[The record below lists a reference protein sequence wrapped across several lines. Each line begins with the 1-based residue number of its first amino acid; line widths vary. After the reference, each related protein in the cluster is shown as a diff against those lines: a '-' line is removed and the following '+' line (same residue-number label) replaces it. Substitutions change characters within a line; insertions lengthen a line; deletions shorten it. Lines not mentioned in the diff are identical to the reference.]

1 MIKKSLVKNKKV
13 SLKKSTIK
21 KSTVGGGLKLKK
33 GEFIDPFLGVMRHK
47 LTKDEF
53 IDPFLGVIS
62 KNQIPLNNDDDD
74 KYDDFQFG
82 DDKYDDKY
90 DDFQFGDDQYY
101 KKKINNIKV
110 NKKKIPN
117 ILVKLENENDND
129 MY

>member
-13 SLKKSTIK
+13 SLKKST
-21 KSTVGGGLKLKK
+21 VGGGLKLKK
-33 GEFIDPFLGVMRHK
+33 REFIDPFLGVMRHK

-62 KNQIPLNNDDDD
+62 KNQISLDNYDDDN
-74 KYDDFQFG
+74 YDDNY

-90 DDFQFGDDQYY
+90 DDYQFEDDQYY

-117 ILVKLENENDND
+117 ALVKLENDND
-129 MY
+129 MYYI

>member
-1 MIKKSLVKNKKV
+1 
-13 SLKKSTIK
+13 
-21 KSTVGGGLKLKK
+21 
-33 GEFIDPFLGVMRHK
+33 MRHK

-62 KNQIPLNNDDDD
+62 KNQIPLNNDDDDKYDDFQFGDDKYDD